1 MLHILE
7 VKWKRNQNA
16 DMIYKDFYPFYA
28 SYANPMLYRG
38 EKEQEEK
45 FLLSIQSLTLQNL
58 IAIRIIMPL
67 FWKETVEKAGFDLK
81 MPEGTNPVYRVLP
94 EEMIEVVQSQD
105 GKKLVYRKTL
115 TDGDNS
121 GDYNDYKYTGVKT
134 ISGIEVNL
142 RGDDADK
149 IHVAYFTAFDGTYS
163 IGSSASMTVKEV
175 TKLMEDWIALN
186 TK

>member
-1 MLHILE
+1 MRKLGSLLFASILMTTVMVVLTACGE
-7 VKWKRNQNA
+7 
-16 DMIYKDFYPFYA
+16 KDA
-28 SYANPMLYRG
+28 SETQTSSVVVSSQVETNMANPWVGCKDL
-38 EKEQEEK
+38 E
-45 FLLSIQSLTLQNL
+45 
-58 IAIRIIMPL
+58 
-67 FWKETVEKAGFDLK
+67 ETVEKAGFDLK